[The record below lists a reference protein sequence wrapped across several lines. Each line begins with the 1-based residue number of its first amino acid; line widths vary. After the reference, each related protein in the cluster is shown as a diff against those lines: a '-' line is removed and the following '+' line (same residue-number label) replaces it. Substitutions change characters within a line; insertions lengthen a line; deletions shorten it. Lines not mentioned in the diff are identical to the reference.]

1 MQAEDPSLGRIA
13 DQRDI
18 NKMAASAQ
26 KIIVFEFIAS
36 FETGCGRA
44 RVRLFYLMFLFLM
57 VDQKTTKQTKPF
69 LKYIMKGWIII

>member
-1 MQAEDPSLGRIA
+1 MQAEAPSLGRIA

-18 NKMAASAQ
+18 TKMAASTQ

-44 RVRLFYLMFLFLM
+44 RVRLFYLMFLF
-57 VDQKTTKQTKPF
+57 
-69 LKYIMKGWIII
+69 